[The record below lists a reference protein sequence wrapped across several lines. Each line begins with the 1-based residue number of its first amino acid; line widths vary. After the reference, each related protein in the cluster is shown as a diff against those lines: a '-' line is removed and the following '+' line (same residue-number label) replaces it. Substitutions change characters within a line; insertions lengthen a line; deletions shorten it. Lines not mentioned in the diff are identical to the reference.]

1 MEERQELNQ
10 RAAVILGVTT
20 WLCGMGNPLIFARH
34 SVYVHCIS
42 LDPKPYI
49 YTNI

>member
-1 MEERQELNQ
+1 MEERQEELNQ
-10 RAAVILGVTT
+10 RAAVILRVTT
-20 WLCGMGNPLIFARH
+20 WLCEMGTPNIARH